1 MHIISNCFAD
11 EVDFKGNLVMSVSL
25 LSQPLIKKDR
35 EGHTTLTAA
44 QAAKIE
50 ESYPPCYSPLLFP
63 LFCDTWL

>member
-1 MHIISNCFAD
+1 MLVHIISNCFAD

-25 LSQPLIKKDR
+25 LSQLLIKKGR

-50 ESYPPCYSPLLFP
+50 ESNPPCYFSLAIPSFL
-63 LFCDTWL
+63 